1 MSYSSRY
8 AVYYAPEINSEL
20 ADFGANWLGWD
31 AQTSQSVPHL
41 IYDDL
46 PVSDITATPRKY
58 GFHGTLKPPFRLAY
72 GKTVADLNEAMAE
85 LAAHQSAFEIESIA
99 LRMLDGFLAI
109 MPTKNNAEIS
119 ALADTCVRD
128 LDWLR
133 APLGA
138 EDLLRRRAA
147 NLTPRQEKHL
157 TEWGY
162 PYVFED
168 FRFHLTLTGKLS
180 TDLASAVQDLLLHR
194 LARPLS
200 RSLAIREICL
210 FRENSDGRFYV
221 FKRYPLASFPA
232 MRPEKLNTRL
242 PADHR
247 SG

>member
-20 ADFGANWLGWD
+20 ANFGANWLGWD

-72 GKTVADLNEAMAE
+72 GKTVADLNEAVAE
-85 LAAHQSAFEIESIA
+85 LAAYQTAFEIENIS
-99 LRMLDGFLAI
+99 LRILDGFLAI
-109 MPTKNNAEIS
+109 TPTQNSTEIS

-138 EDLLRRRAA
+138 EDLARRRAA
-147 NLTPRQEKHL
+147 KLTPRQEKYL

-168 FRFHLTLTGKLS
+168 FRFHLTLTGKLPEK
-180 TDLASAVQDLLLHR
+180 LASVVQGRLIHR
-194 LARPLS
+194 LAKPLS
-200 RSLAIREICL
+200 CPLAIREICL
-210 FRENSDGRFYV
+210 FRENSDGRFYI

-232 MRPEKLNTRL
+232 RL
-242 PADHR
+242 PENLNRNLPVAHY
-247 SG
+247 SE